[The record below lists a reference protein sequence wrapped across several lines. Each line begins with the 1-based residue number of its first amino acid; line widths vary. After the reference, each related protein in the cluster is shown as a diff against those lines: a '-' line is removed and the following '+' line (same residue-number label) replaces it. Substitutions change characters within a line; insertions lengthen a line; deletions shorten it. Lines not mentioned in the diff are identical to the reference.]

1 LPTRP
6 ATEATW
12 MMCPDF
18 WRCMM
23 GITALLT
30 ATTPKKL
37 VSELMAVLVE

>member
-1 LPTRP
+1 
-6 ATEATW
+6 
-12 MMCPDF
+12 
-18 WRCMM
+18 MM